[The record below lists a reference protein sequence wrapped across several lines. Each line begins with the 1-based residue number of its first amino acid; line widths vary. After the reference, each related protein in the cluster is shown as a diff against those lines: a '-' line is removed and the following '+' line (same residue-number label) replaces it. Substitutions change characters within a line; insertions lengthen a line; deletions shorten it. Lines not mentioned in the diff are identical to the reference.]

1 MTCTVR
7 GACESGYG
15 RLADLLAERL
25 EAGREVGASI
35 GVYRDGQPVVEIW
48 GGHTDRN
55 RRRPWTGNTVTPLAS
70 TTKALATAAVLLLV
84 DRGHLDLDRPI
95 ADYWPAFAT
104 AGKGEITTA
113 LVLAH
118 RSGVPALDTAI
129 SNDDAAE
136 LDPILRAIEAQR
148 PAWPPGSRH
157 GYHAMTYGFILSGIV
172 RVITGRTI
180 GQYFAD
186 EIARPRHL
194 DLHLGLAADEHDR
207 VAPMIGPTGRDAVR
221 ALLTPMWFPY
231 SVRLLCKKSLTYRAT
246 FGGSAAGFNSTAEL
260 TRYEVEDPSAGG
272 VGTGPALARL
282 FAALGGPV
290 GGTRLVSADL
300 MNRAR
305 ISHASGRDQVLRMR
319 TDWGLGFALQGG
331 PMVPAFGVPGVFGH
345 TGASGSIGFAD
356 PDHQLAFGYTPN
368 YWGELSGRGRTTF
381 RFTAYVEAAYAAA
394 GIRRWPAQETS

>member
-1 MTCTVR
+1 MV
-7 GACESGYG
+7 S
-15 RLADLLAERL
+15 
-25 EAGREVGASI
+25 
-35 GVYRDGQPVVEIW
+35 
-48 GGHTDRN
+48 
-55 RRRPWTGNTVTPLAS
+55 
-70 TTKALATAAVLLLV
+70 VL
-84 DRGHLDLDRPI
+84 
-95 ADYWPAFAT
+95 
-104 AGKGEITTA
+104 
-113 LVLAH
+113 
-118 RSGVPALDTAI
+118 
-129 SNDDAAE
+129 
-136 LDPILRAIEAQR
+136 
-148 PAWPPGSRH
+148 
-157 GYHAMTYGFILSGIV
+157 
-172 RVITGRTI
+172 
-180 GQYFAD
+180 
-186 EIARPRHL
+186 
-194 DLHLGLAADEHDR
+194 
-207 VAPMIGPTGRDAVR
+207 
-221 ALLTPMWFPY
+221 
-231 SVRLLCKKSLTYRAT
+231 VRLLCKKSLTYRAT
-246 FGGSAAGFNSTAEL
+246 FGGSAAGFNDTAEL

-319 TDWGLGFALQGG
+319 TDWGLGFALPGG